1 MASKA
6 RENSADIQAQRDDF
20 AAGLAER
27 MESIHECWAA
37 IRRDLEN
44 GEQVNKLHRLLRN
57 LADSGGPLG
66 YVRLGQLARKL
77 EKLVVAASDGQS
89 FAESPQYLAIG
100 PQLVQL
106 QAIAGSGPN
115 VAGASK
121 TVQRYVEP
129 TTDLTCIY
137 VIEDDE
143 AKAQEMV
150 AQLSAYGWNV
160 SAFANVT
167 KAKARLREILPAALV
182 VNVTLPE
189 GDLKGPELL
198 QQVATLDGFRIPR
211 VVISSRWDWA
221 ARLAA
226 VRAGVD
232 AFLVKPLDYTE
243 LAETLDKL
251 TQRHDSEPYRVLVV
265 DDTAALAEHYAQVL
279 RLARIN
285 VAVVND
291 PSTLLDKLSEFRPEL
306 ILMDLSMPQCTG
318 IEAAKVIRQD
328 SDYLG
333 VPLVFMSTKTD
344 QHRQLAAIEIGV
356 DDFLEKPIADNQLID
371 AVKIRAERF
380 RSLATL
386 IRQDSL
392 TGLLNQISFKLQLE
406 AELSRTLRVNSPMA
420 VAILDID
427 RFKQI
432 NDKYGR
438 PAGDR
443 VIRSVA
449 KLLTKRL
456 RKADIIGRYGG
467 QEFAVVMPDTN
478 LDAGLAVLNEL
489 REQFSHIVYG
499 AGEAEFSCT
508 LSIGVAST
516 VNCDEIDT
524 LIQAAKM
531 ALYNAKQSGRN
542 GVCGEEIPLSKAI

>member
-1 MASKA
+1 MENKA
-6 RENSADIQAQRDDF
+6 NEKNADIQKQRDDF
-20 AAGLAER
+20 AVGLAE
-27 MESIHECWAA
+27 MIEGLHECWAA

-57 LADSGGPLG
+57 LAESAGPLG
-66 YVRLGQLARKL
+66 YRRLAQLSRKL
-77 EKLVVAASDGQS
+77 EKLVVAAGNSPS

-100 PQLVQL
+100 PQLLQL
-106 QAIAGSGPN
+106 QAIAGSGSNIP
-115 VAGASK
+115 GANEAA
-121 TVQRYVEP
+121 QRYVEP
-129 TTDLTCIY
+129 TTDPTCIY
-137 VIEDDE
+137 VIEDHE
-143 AKAQEMV
+143 AQAQEMV
-150 AQLSAYGWNV
+150 AQLGAYGWNV
-160 SAFANVT
+160 SAFPNVT
-167 KAKARLREILPAALV
+167 EAKDRLRKTLPAALV
-182 VNVTLPE
+182 VNVVLPE
-189 GDLKGPELL
+189 GELKGPELI
-198 QQVATLDGFRIPR
+198 QQVETLDGYRVPR

-226 VRAGVD
+226 VRAGAD

-243 LAETLDKL
+243 LADALDKL
-251 TQRHDSEPYRVLVV
+251 TQRHDSEPYRALIV
-265 DDTAALAEHYAQVL
+265 DDTVALAEHYAQVL
-279 RLARIN
+279 RLARVN
-285 VAVVND
+285 VAVVSD
-291 PSTLLDKLSEFRPEL
+291 PSTLLDKLSEFKPEL

-333 VPLVFMSTKTD
+333 VPLVFMSSKSD
-344 QHRQLAAIEIGV
+344 QHRQLAAIEIGA
-356 DDFLEKPIADNQLID
+356 DDFLEKPIADNHLID

-386 IRQDSL
+386 IRQDNL

-406 AELSRTLRVNSPMA
+406 AELSRTLRANSPMTI
-420 VAILDID
+420 AILDID
-427 RFKQI
+427 HFKQV
-432 NDKYGR
+432 NDKYGH

-467 QEFAVVMPDTN
+467 EEFAVVMPDTS
-478 LDAGLAVLNEL
+478 LDSGLAVLNDL

-499 AGEAEFSCT
+499 VGEDEFRCT
-508 LSIGVAST
+508 LSIGLAST
-516 VNCDEIDT
+516 INCYEMDT
-524 LIQAAKM
+524 LIRVAEM

-542 GVCGEEIPLSKAI
+542 GVCSEEVPLSKAM

>member
-1 MASKA
+1 MESKA
-6 RENSADIQAQRDDF
+6 NEKSADIQEQRDDF
-20 AAGLAER
+20 AAGLAGR
-27 MESIHECWAA
+27 MGNIHECWAA

-44 GEQVNKLHRLLRN
+44 GEQVNKLHRLLRD
-57 LADSGGPLG
+57 LVDSAGPLG
-66 YVRLGQLARKL
+66 YRRLGQLARKL
-77 EKLVVAASDGQS
+77 EKLVVAAGDSQS
-89 FAESPQYLAIG
+89 FADSPQYLAIG
-100 PQLVQL
+100 PQLLQL
-106 QAIAGSGPN
+106 QAIASSGPN

-121 TVQRYVEP
+121 TAQRYVEP

-143 AKAQEMV
+143 TQAQEMV
-150 AQLSAYGWNV
+150 AQLGAYGWNV

-167 KAKARLREILPAALV
+167 EAKAKLRETLPAALV
-182 VNVTLPE
+182 VNVVLPE
-189 GDLKGPELL
+189 GELKGPELI
-198 QQVATLDGFRIPR
+198 QQVESLDGYRVPR

-226 VRAGVD
+226 VRARAD
-232 AFLVKPLDYTE
+232 AFLVKPIDYTE

-251 TQRHDSEPYRVLVV
+251 TERHDSEPYRVLIV
-265 DDTAALAEHYAQVL
+265 DDTVALAEHYAQVL
-279 RLARIN
+279 RLARVN

-291 PSTLLDKLSEFRPEL
+291 PSMLLEKLSAFKPEL

-333 VPLVFMSTKTD
+333 VPLVFMSSKTD
-344 QHRQLAAIEIGV
+344 QHRQLAAIEIGA
-356 DDFLEKPIADNQLID
+356 DDFLEKPIADNHLID

-406 AELSRTLRVNSPMA
+406 AELSRTLRANSPMTI
-420 VAILDID
+420 AILDID

-432 NDKYGR
+432 NGKYGH

-478 LDAGLAVLNEL
+478 LDSGLAVLNDL
-489 REQFSHIVYG
+489 REQFAHIVYG
-499 AGEAEFSCT
+499 AGEAEFACT
-508 LSIGVAST
+508 VSIGVAST
-516 VNCDEIDT
+516 VNCDEMDT
-524 LIQAAKM
+524 LIQAAET

-542 GVCGEEIPLSKAI
+542 GVCSEEVPLSKAI

>member
-1 MASKA
+1 MESKA
-6 RENSADIQAQRDDF
+6 NEKSADIQEQRDNF
-20 AAGLAER
+20 ATGLAEK
-27 MESIHECWAA
+27 MENIHECWAA

-44 GEQVNKLHRLLRN
+44 GEQVNKLHRLLRD
-57 LADSGGPLG
+57 LVDSAGPLG
-66 YVRLGQLARKL
+66 YRRLGQLARKL
-77 EKLVVAASDGQS
+77 EKLVVAAGDSQS
-89 FAESPQYLAIG
+89 FADSPQYLAIG
-100 PQLVQL
+100 PQLLQL

-115 VAGASK
+115 VAGASQ
-121 TVQRYVEP
+121 TAQRYVEP

-143 AKAQEMV
+143 TQAQEMV
-150 AQLSAYGWNV
+150 AQLGAYGWNV

-167 KAKARLREILPAALV
+167 EAKAKLRETLPAALV
-182 VNVTLPE
+182 VNVVLPE
-189 GDLKGPELL
+189 GELKGPELI
-198 QQVATLDGFRIPR
+198 QQVESLDGYRVPR

-226 VRAGVD
+226 VRARAD

-243 LAETLDKL
+243 LADVLDTL
-251 TQRHDSEPYRVLVV
+251 TERHDSEPYRVLIV
-265 DDTAALAEHYAQVL
+265 DDTVALAEYYAQVL
-279 RLARIN
+279 RLARVN
-285 VAVVND
+285 VAVVSD
-291 PSTLLDKLSEFRPEL
+291 PSMLLEKLSEFKPEL

-333 VPLVFMSTKTD
+333 VPLVFMSSKTD
-344 QHRQLAAIEIGV
+344 QHRQLAAIEIGA
-356 DDFLEKPIADNQLID
+356 DDFLEKPIADNHLID

-386 IRQDSL
+386 IRQDNL

-406 AELSRTLRVNSPMA
+406 AELSRTLRANSPMT

-432 NDKYGR
+432 NDKYGHA
-438 PAGDR
+438 AGDR

-478 LDAGLAVLNEL
+478 LDSGLAVLNDL
-489 REQFSHIVYG
+489 REQFAHIVYG
-499 AGEAEFSCT
+499 ADEAEFACT
-508 LSIGVAST
+508 VSIGVAST
-516 VNCDEIDT
+516 VTCDEMDT
-524 LIQAAKM
+524 LIQAAET

-542 GVCGEEIPLSKAI
+542 GVCSEVVSLSKAI